1 MTRAAPSR
9 KKAAPVFAAVAAAAL
24 ASACASAPP
33 ESFYTLNAGL
43 RPRVDDVARREGPR
57 VSDPPLRALGVLVA
71 PAAVPALVDRPQ
83 LVLRAGEN
91 QVIWLEQQ
99 RWAEPLGAQ
108 MSRVV
113 AEDLE
118 ALLAGWRIATRDEAL
133 PAPECRVTLDV
144 RRFEMSRAG
153 PAVSDV
159 LWRVAC
165 AGGFARTGQLGSS
178 EPVGYPIAGDAL
190 APAVAAHARVLDR
203 LSREIAQALREAAP

>member
-1 MTRAAPSR
+1 MTGAPQS
-9 KKAAPVFAAVAAAAL
+9 KTKAALVFAGAAAAL

-43 RPRVDDVARREGPR
+43 RPRVDDVARRERPR
-57 VSDPPLRALGVLVA
+57 VSGPPSRALAVLVT

-83 LVLRAGEN
+83 LVLRTGEN

-108 MSRVV
+108 VSRLV

-118 ALLAGWRIATRDEAL
+118 GLLAGWRIATRDEAL
-133 PAPECRVTLDV
+133 PAPECQVTLDV
-144 RRFEMSRAG
+144 RRFDMSRAG

-165 AGGFARTGQLGSS
+165 AGGFARTGRGLAS
-178 EPVGYPIAGDAL
+178 EPVGPPIAGDAL
-190 APAVAAHARVLDR
+190 EPAVAAHARALDR